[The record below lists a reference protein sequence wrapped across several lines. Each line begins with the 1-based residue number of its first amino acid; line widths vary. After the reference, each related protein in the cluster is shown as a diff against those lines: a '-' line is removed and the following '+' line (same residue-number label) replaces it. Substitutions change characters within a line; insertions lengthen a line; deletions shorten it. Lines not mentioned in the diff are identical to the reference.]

1 MRLNLLVIKT
11 AHLEQLQAQYSLL
24 GLSFVYHQH
33 GNGPFHYACEQEDFV
48 LELYPLSQQQTQADH
63 TIRLGFEVA
72 KLTPLLQQLQN
83 SSWKIV
89 RSIQTMPWGNT
100 AVIQDLDGRKI
111 ELTEVKRQHST
122 P

>member
-48 LELYPLSQQQTQADH
+48 LELYPLPKHKKQADS
-63 TIRLGFEVA
+63 TIRLGFEIA
-72 KLTPLLQQLQN
+72 NLATLLQQLRH
-83 SSWKIV
+83 STWKILTP
-89 RSIQTMPWGNT
+89 IQTKPWGNT
-100 AVIQDLDGRKI
+100 AVLQDLDGRKI
-111 ELTEVKRQHST
+111 ELKEVGG
-122 P
+122 